1 MAIPQAI
8 ENQNEIKRKKPKH
21 KEAAMD
27 NQLRKS
33 EQLEKPKNID
43 KPLITDRTRSVN
55 NENFHHV
62 HHAVTA
68 SKA

>member
-33 EQLEKPKNID
+33 E
-43 KPLITDRTRSVN
+43 
-55 NENFHHV
+55 
-62 HHAVTA
+62 
-68 SKA
+68 